1 MRLKIIEHNTIEAL
15 REEASQSVDRRYQ
28 ARLEV
33 IILAMQGVP
42 SKVIQRELP
51 ISPKTYYF
59 WVHSY
64 NSGGMQALKE
74 IKTTGRRE
82 GNPKYDAAIFLEL
95 FERLDVMSEQ
105 WSVVK
110 MQKFIKRLH
119 DVEVPYETMRMR
131 VKRAGYAYRSK
142 RVSSM

>member
-1 MRLKIIEHNTIEAL
+1 MRLKIIEHNTLETL
-15 REEASQSVDRRYQ
+15 RDEASKSRDRRYQ

-33 IILAMQGVP
+33 IILAMRGVP
-42 SKVIQRELP
+42 SKLIQKEVP

-64 NSGGMQALKE
+64 NDGGMQALKE
-74 IKTTGRRE
+74 IKTTGRSE
-82 GNPKYDAAIFLEL
+82 GNPKYDAVIFLEL
-95 FERLDVMSEQ
+95 FERLDVMREQ

-110 MQKFIKRLH
+110 MQKFVKKLH
-119 DVEVPYETMRMR
+119 AVDVPYETMRMR

-142 RVSSM
+142 RVSSI